1 MADRIHTSKVLNN
14 SYFSGNNVDSDFSSS
29 SPMTVSPL
37 VADQYDFA
45 LTEDPVLLQERKDTA
60 EQLYKIFMD
69 SPYSKKYK
77 SENGVITKIP
87 KEKIPEIFEYTK
99 KELAKIKQLT
109 AMEVVIAINEFYD
122 FNYDHVYKKVLT
134 PQMKQ
139 EILEDYYN
147 NMGMKTRMDEGAS
160 ERLF

>member
-1 MADRIHTSKVLNN
+1 
-14 SYFSGNNVDSDFSSS
+14 
-29 SPMTVSPL
+29 
-37 VADQYDFA
+37 
-45 LTEDPVLLQERKDTA
+45 
-60 EQLYKIFMD
+60 MD

-134 PQMKQ
+134 P
-139 EILEDYYN
+139 
-147 NMGMKTRMDEGAS
+147 
-160 ERLF
+160 